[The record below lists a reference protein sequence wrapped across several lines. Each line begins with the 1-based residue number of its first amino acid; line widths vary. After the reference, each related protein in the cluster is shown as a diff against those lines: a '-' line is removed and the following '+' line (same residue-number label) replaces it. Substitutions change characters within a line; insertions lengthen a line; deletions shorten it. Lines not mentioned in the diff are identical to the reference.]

1 MVSNDIVASKQD
13 SLAGGK
19 GRYKDSDF
27 FFNIT

>member
-27 FFNIT
+27 FLI